1 MGVGSGSALEGLVN
15 LETLNLSANNIRK
28 IGDHDLV
35 SLAHSP
41 LRTLDLSENRISTLS
56 PFAFAKLYSLKV
68 GTMVENSQEYRLK
81 YWATRSFVRSFA
93 RTAHSFACS
102 GLLASLAHFAHSLA
116 RGKVNDWM
124 AILSVFFYIF
134 DHSDRV
140 IRNMLPIGLE
150 QLS

>member
-68 GTMVENSQEYRLK
+68 GGFSPGEAARL
-81 YWATRSFVRSFA
+81 T
-93 RTAHSFACS
+93 
-102 GLLASLAHFAHSLA
+102 
-116 RGKVNDWM
+116 
-124 AILSVFFYIF
+124 
-134 DHSDRV
+134 
-140 IRNMLPIGLE
+140 
-150 QLS
+150 